1 MVKYFP
7 GNSKYLLVLAIISIY
22 SAGYE
27 IFAFY
32 ESYTEIISGDNYL
45 RIFMQM
51 VRPIFWMAVC
61 LYLWLSYAHAK
72 KLKSS
77 GNNSA

>member
-7 GNSKYLLVLAIISIY
+7 GTPKYLLILSIISIY
-22 SAGYE
+22 SAGYAL
-27 IFAFY
+27 FDFY
-32 ESYTEIISGDNYL
+32 ESYAEIMKGDNYL
-45 RIFMQM
+45 RIFLQTI
-51 VRPIFWMAVC
+51 RPIFWAAVS

-77 GNNSA
+77 GNDPA